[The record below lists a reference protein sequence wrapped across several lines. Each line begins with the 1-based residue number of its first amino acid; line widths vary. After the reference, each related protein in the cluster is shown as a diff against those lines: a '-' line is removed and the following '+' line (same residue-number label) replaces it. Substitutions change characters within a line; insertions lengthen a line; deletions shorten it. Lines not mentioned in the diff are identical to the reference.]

1 MLQERLGK
9 IKEYFVGMEM
19 YNGLWVVRVK
29 YRPKWGAY
37 PPEDGRIK
45 VVSDENESDLWWYCA
60 NDEDVDI
67 DSILDLI
74 EETIQTNMEAIKKVE
89 LFKLKAGELKQIF
102 SDESISLKKLQTLRF
117 VFDENSDKEAKP
129 VEKVETKK
137 KVASKKELITQVDD
151 EIKEHDVFTSKP
163 AVVEEVVTKK
173 RVSKQKPVTR
183 KSVVETTTP
192 EGMTQ
197 AEIDDLRG

>member
-45 VVSDENESDLWWYCA
+45 VVSDESESDLWWYCA

-117 VFDENSDKEAKP
+117 VFDENIDKEAKP
-129 VEKVETKK
+129 VEKAEPKK

-173 RVSKQKPVTR
+173 RVSKPKPVTS
-183 KSVVETTTP
+183 KSLVETTTP